1 MNPYQLNGQ
10 TPEILHEIIMTSSI
24 GFSAEDGAI
33 QYLGRQIE
41 LHGGTTELSEQTF
54 NTAGSKQLLERLV
67 DLQPDIKTKLSNSKS
82 KAIQMAARK
91 LWDEFQYGA
100 IERSPTKEVLCA
112 VFIESSKFGST
123 NMASKLA
130 ETNSLTGAEKLQV
143 MLAANEQDTKPLT
156 GFCWR
161 LAGIPFSTRFEGAKN
176 LFQRLPD
183 TPSMADELVEI
194 HEGLTAFACDKLI
207 RDSLLEIRK
216 ILESENNELARQ
228 LLSEVDN
235 IEKKFIPRVNESGQ
249 LSRFED
255 NDDFNVCI
263 RRLLF
268 LYAACSGYSNEAD
281 IAELTSYI
289 RSVLYITDS
298 CIWHIVK
305 ELAYLSKQPNS
316 IDYCRYIH
324 AVAILLKAPAHTVSQ
339 FENLKQLSDVK
350 GFALLESKPLD
361 KYLTALR
368 ANIGNMTPEY
378 SPVLIPA
385 VNQLETNVATT
396 LLPEGKLDIKAQVH
410 RLLMVIAAC
419 KSSRQIMDISV
430 LTLFVD
436 AIMAHGNKK
445 NIPYLISGLARLVQS
460 TPKIQQL
467 LGEPVIKG
475 GPHLRLAPLQLL
487 AFVPDIISEANVE
500 ELNKYLQK
508 SSTGRRQLRDGKVFH
523 QWLATLEQALANK
536 LMNKTL
542 VMPILKKLTQN
553 LTYEKLGLLHM
564 TFKMGDRFNEFLDSL
579 GFSCQK
585 EGLPLLIAEIGSDA
599 LMGTSKGV
607 SQWLFEQRYYHL
619 LPSYMASVIEFGN
632 TEITELTRE
641 FIKSIADNTFIQT
654 RQSPLNNPHL
664 QAVYKIYPKFQ
675 AGWGKNFSHFS
686 ETTKNKLVSP
696 RETLE
701 LTEDP
706 WDLFISGLEATTC
719 LSPAK
724 SLYIGNK
731 ALMSYV
737 MDGRNAMIV
746 RKSQKG
752 NIQSRSV
759 IRMVLDQDDRPA
771 LFLEKA
777 YPEVLYKKTNLMFID
792 AARDIAKEMELPLYY
807 HVYSEKGETVKLLEG
822 KAPFDYFDSLD
833 LELIKR
839 QQVTLTKVQRDV
851 KQS

>member
-41 LHGGTTELSEQTF
+41 LHGGITELSEQTF

-67 DLQPDIKTKLSNSKS
+67 DLQPDIKTKLSNSKF

-143 MLAANEQDTKPLT
+143 MLAANEQDTMPLSA
-156 GFCWR
+156 FCWR
-161 LAGIPFSTRFEGAKN
+161 LAGIPFATRFEGAKN

-194 HEGLTAFACDKLI
+194 NEELTALAPDKLI

-235 IEKKFIPRVNESGQ
+235 IEKKFTTRVNESGQ
-249 LSRFED
+249 LSRGDD
-255 NDDFNVCI
+255 NNNFNNCT
-263 RRLLF
+263 RRLLY

-281 IAELTSYI
+281 ITELTSYI
-289 RSVLYITDS
+289 RSVLYTTDY

-305 ELAYLSKQPNS
+305 ELAYLAKQPNS

-324 AVAILLKAPAHTVSQ
+324 AVAILLKAPAHTVPQ
-339 FENLKQLSDVK
+339 YENLKQLSDVK

-361 KYLTALR
+361 KYITALR

-430 LTLFVD
+430 LTLFVK

-508 SSTGRRQLRDGKVFH
+508 SSTGRRQLRDGKVLH

-536 LMNKTL
+536 AMNKTL
-542 VMPILKKLTQN
+542 VMLILKKLTQN

-579 GFSCQK
+579 GCSCQK
-585 EGLPLLIAEIGSDA
+585 EGFPLLIAEIGGAA
-599 LMGTSKGV
+599 LMGTSKEV
-607 SQWLFEQRYYHL
+607 SQWLFGQRYYHL
-619 LPSYMASVIEFGN
+619 LPSYLASVIEFGN
-632 TEITELTRE
+632 TEITDLTRE

-664 QAVYKIYPKFQ
+664 QAVYKTYPKFQ

-686 ETTKNKLVSP
+686 ETTKNRLLSP

-706 WDLFISGLEATTC
+706 WDLFISGLEVNTC
-719 LSPAK
+719 QSPVDPP
-724 SLYIGNK
+724 YFGNK

-759 IRMVLDQDDRPA
+759 IRMVLDQDNRPV
-771 LFLEKA
+771 LYLEKG
-777 YPEVLYKKTNLMFID
+777 YPDERNLMFID

-807 HVYSEKGETVKLLEG
+807 HVDSEKGEKVKLLEG
-822 KAPFDYFDSLD
+822 KAPFDYFDSLNS
-833 LELIKR
+833 LKLIKR
-839 QQVTLTKVQRDV
+839 QQVTFTNVQRDV